1 MKKKVDFIGIGAQKS
16 GTTWLFNCLNQIDQ
30 FTLPPQKE
38 FHYFSKN
45 PKYPSKN
52 HLSSFWSKSFH
63 HKKLFLKKLFL
74 EKNDK
79 WYLSKFE
86 NLNGFTGEITPAYS
100 MLDEKDIKHMYELL
114 PDVKLIFLVRNP
126 IDRAWSAYKSIHKKE
141 LTKSSSLDN
150 QKIIKYMK
158 KNSQIL
164 RSNYLRTID
173 LYSKSFQD
181 NQILVCFFDAIT
193 NHPELLIKD
202 IADHIC
208 GKDKIIINHLNFNK
222 KVNPSIKIDMPEEVH
237 NYLKLF
243 YHDQIKEL
251 SETYGG
257 YFSKWYEEKYNE
269 NKLIKINNCVSS
281 FLI

>member
-86 NLNGFTGEITPAYS
+86 NLNAS
-100 MLDEKDIKHMYELL
+100 Q
-114 PDVKLIFLVRNP
+114 VK
-126 IDRAWSAYKSIHKKE
+126 
-141 LTKSSSLDN
+141 
-150 QKIIKYMK
+150 
-158 KNSQIL
+158 
-164 RSNYLRTID
+164 
-173 LYSKSFQD
+173 
-181 NQILVCFFDAIT
+181 
-193 NHPELLIKD
+193 
-202 IADHIC
+202 
-208 GKDKIIINHLNFNK
+208 
-222 KVNPSIKIDMPEEVH
+222 
-237 NYLKLF
+237 
-243 YHDQIKEL
+243 
-251 SETYGG
+251 
-257 YFSKWYEEKYNE
+257 
-269 NKLIKINNCVSS
+269 
-281 FLI
+281 